1 MHEIERVGPDE
12 NILRGR
18 ISRGSSSSIRSI
30 RSGGSATQISRL
42 VLAGMMSKEE
52 FVEQTRPA
60 EDELLYLT
68 ASEHREGEARLH
80 VELIAVVDEA
90 AQEHPH

>member
-12 NILRGR
+12 NILSGG

-30 RSGGSATQISRL
+30 RSGSATQISRL
-42 VLAGMMSKEE
+42 VLARMMSKEE
-52 FVEQTRPA
+52 LVEETRPA

-80 VELIAVVDEA
+80 IELIAVVDET
-90 AQEHPH
+90 AQEQPH